1 MKTRIFAGDFAK
13 ALAAVAGT
21 VDRRSLAPILSCVR
35 LDLFADE
42 LTIAG
47 TDPNQWT
54 SAVAPCESLSAS
66 GAAIV
71 PARDLLAFV
80 KSIDR
85 GSSLVCSL
93 ENGVFRVESGNGSS
107 TFPTLPLEDW
117 PAPAAHE
124 SASSFSIPAPLLL
137 EVFDKVATGI
147 STEETHYYLNGVFLH
162 MIESGGAKKLRFVTT
177 DGHRLMR
184 FEIDAPASLDKLP
197 PVIIPRKAVS
207 EIRKLLKKQTGA
219 VEISVCG
226 KSTRFVFAGVE
237 LQTKNIDG
245 SFPDYA
251 RVIPTRNDKLLTVS
265 RKAFVENVKRVSS
278 GLSKNSDKAVRMSIA
293 PGKISLCMI
302 DPERGD
308 RETSMP
314 ASFNAPPLEIGFDG
328 RYVLDILAA
337 LSGLNVETLFEN
349 ANSPTIFADPDDSRL
364 LCVLMPMRI

>member
-13 ALAAVAGT
+13 ALASVTGT
-21 VDRRSLAPILSCVR
+21 IERRTKAPILSCVR

-42 LTIAG
+42 LTIVG
-47 TDPNQWT
+47 TDLDIWT
-54 SAVAPCESLSAS
+54 SAVAPCESLSAG

-71 PARDLLAFV
+71 PVHDLFAFV

-117 PAPAAHE
+117 PAPAEHKA
-124 SASSFSIPAPLLL
+124 ASSFSIPAPLLL
-137 EVFDKVATGI
+137 EAFDKVATGI
-147 STEETHYYLNGVFLH
+147 STEETRYYLNGVFLH
-162 MIESGGAKKLRFVTT
+162 MIESDGARKLRFVTT

-184 FEIDAPASLDKLP
+184 FEIDASAISGDLP

-207 EIRKLLKKQTGA
+207 EMRRLLKKQTGA

-245 SFPDYA
+245 SFPDYV
-251 RVIPTRNDKLLTVS
+251 RVIPTKNDKRLTVS
-265 RKAFVENVKRVSS
+265 RKALAENVKRVSS
-278 GLSKNSDKAVRMSIA
+278 GLSKMSDEAVRMSIA
-293 PGKISLCMI
+293 PGKISLCTI

-314 ASFNAPPLEIGFDG
+314 VSFNAPPLEIGFNG

-337 LSGLNVETLFEN
+337 LSGPNVETLFEN
-349 ANSPTIFADPDDSRL
+349 ADSPAIFADPDDSRL
-364 LCVLMPMRI
+364 LCVLMPMPI

>member
-71 PARDLLAFV
+71 PAHDLLAFV

-137 EVFDKVATGI
+137 EAFDKVATGI
-147 STEETHYYLNGVFLH
+147 STEETRYYLNGVFLH

-265 RKAFVENVKRVSS
+265 R
-278 GLSKNSDKAVRMSIA
+278 
-293 PGKISLCMI
+293 
-302 DPERGD
+302 
-308 RETSMP
+308 
-314 ASFNAPPLEIGFDG
+314 
-328 RYVLDILAA
+328 
-337 LSGLNVETLFEN
+337 
-349 ANSPTIFADPDDSRL
+349 
-364 LCVLMPMRI
+364 